1 MIYISRAT
9 AFVTRTHFG
18 CVSTRRHKHDSNV
31 GFAKRDFTS
40 EILKKKIDAQDR
52 FEPTQRCMMC
62 KIVFGKEVSAL
73 TSYAIWAIT
82 QICAISVALC

>member
-1 MIYISRAT
+1 M
-9 AFVTRTHFG
+9 
-18 CVSTRRHKHDSNV
+18 

-40 EILKKKIDAQDR
+40 VILKKIDAQDR

-62 KIVFGKEVSAL
+62 KIVFVKEVSAL

-82 QICAISVALC
+82 QIYAISVALR